1 MAVCLRYSPQ
11 PRRHARQ
18 HTRALLD
25 SAGQSDLCCA
35 PGTSRRRLVHL
46 CLVHLCNVTVLC
58 FLPDGG
64 LVDSPAQSA
73 GLNVAP
79 DLGWH

>member
-46 CLVHLCNVTVLC
+46 CNVTV
-58 FLPDGG
+58 FVFFPT
-64 LVDSPAQSA
+64 VVWWTAQRKA
-73 GLNVAP
+73 
-79 DLGWH
+79 LG